1 MEKQKIYL
9 SNQEIDNVCKEL
21 VNRISEKH
29 PHYKSYINFIYMY
42 GCRINELFD
51 YRIFYNAETFT
62 IEIIPQKKNN
72 NRYLRNVPLKAIK
85 WVEEI
90 NQTQPLFYLNKRN
103 LQRIIEKEMPIRN
116 LKCGNKNIGGH
127 LFRHNYIKK
136 LVADGGQVENINL
149 LMGYTTQT
157 IADTYAISQIY
168 YEI

>member
-1 MEKQKIYL
+1 MQKVYL
-9 SNQEIDNVCKEL
+9 TDKEIDNVCKEL
-21 VNRISEKH
+21 VEKISAKY
-29 PHYKSYINFIYMY
+29 PSYKAYINFLYTY

-51 YRIFYNAETFT
+51 FRINYNVDTNT

-72 NRYLRNVPLKAIK
+72 TRYLRNVSLQAIQ

-90 NQTQPLFYLNKRN
+90 NLTQSLFHLNKRN

-136 LVADGGQVENINL
+136 LVNDGAQYGNIDL
-149 LMGYTTQT
+149 LMGYTNQSVV
-157 IADTYAISQIY
+157 DTYAISQIY